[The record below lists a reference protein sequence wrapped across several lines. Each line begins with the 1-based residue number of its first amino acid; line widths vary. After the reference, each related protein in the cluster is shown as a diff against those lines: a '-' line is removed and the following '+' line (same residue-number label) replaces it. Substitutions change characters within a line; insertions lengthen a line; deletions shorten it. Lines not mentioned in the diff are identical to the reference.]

1 MIPKKTRLQLNSN
14 LLSNSNLYKQS
25 NLSSLIKSGQ
35 FYIDQFGF
43 LVTSNGKRYPL
54 SSGPPEGRK
63 SLQLNQLSMI
73 SDSNNNHEKSIINQ
87 NSPIKINNQSN
98 QLLHN
103 NHTIIQSILLPYIDA
118 TNLSNLS
125 IKQLR
130 NQNQNHSMNLIHFND
145 TLYTMNWNIILFT
158 IIISTITLVC
168 HIILIIFLSWRLHH
182 HQKWLY
188 QYKHYNNKNERL
200 TTNSNYKD
208 VLCNHCEA
216 SQFIPCKCITNC
228 PYVHKQIKGNHNN
241 TTSATTSSSSSS
253 SSSTSSSSGST
264 TSNHNSS
271 NIMDYNTQTLPHTCC
286 HTTYN
291 TDLHSHMYHNPKRKG
306 RKKPPIKHYHKH
318 HVNQHIFSCNNQY
331 KSLPYYKHSLLLCS
345 TNQQLD
351 MDSFNEINSDSS
363 HEHDNQ
369 HNNHHSNKYISNPT
383 ILYTPTNYLKQQHQ
397 CIHLKTKSNQNQLL
411 NDCFHCQT
419 TYKTTDIED
428 QEEHEKD
435 QDEEVVKE
443 HLPSYSKYILFKNS
457 IHIYY
462 QHLYICYTLAIH
474 LSLLNIL
481 LSCFQL
487 LVVCIGLIEKMNYP
501 NSITIHI
508 EFLCFLTHSLASYT
522 ILCVRLYLFI
532 IFISSIF
539 ITFYIQFIIKIIITI
554 MDHKKIQLPKIF
566 LYKQFLST
574 NTTYKTTYNHL
585 SNTNTTTTTTT
596 TNNTTYNHNES
607 SNQNHIYFQ
616 QNFVY
621 LTLVHSIPWAL
632 AAGTSLLITFL
643 FQTNYNYDNNNNSI
657 INNNQSIIMKR
668 NVNILF
674 DGLNSLLT
682 CSMER
687 TTTTPPSSSSSASAS
702 VLTPPSCLSN
712 HNNNNNNNNRLLNR
726 NINEIQSV
734 TMPYFSNSNSL
745 VTISSVNDKINSNS
759 FLLPITSNNI
769 IDHSIHNI
777 YSNEKHHL
785 FPIKDSQLVTIAT
798 NVNNH
803 NSNSPLIYR
812 NIPDALPQLCQ
823 HHQHLLAQQYEQQ
836 QQHQQQQQQ
845 PQQQPQS
852 PLITI
857 TDTMKRNRNFTNVPR
872 FKQTITPTTNFNEL
886 FMNKSITD
894 SFNQSSLQIIN
905 NNNDHNDTTPS
916 LINEPINSQQYRT
929 ITGQST
935 ATAVVMAAAA
945 AAIAAQAS
953 TLTKTNNPLNTSMIL
968 DTSNSLLFIN
978 EPKTIEQ
985 TNLDDIN
992 CELLT
997 K

>member
-200 TTNSNYKD
+200 TTN
-208 VLCNHCEA
+208 
-216 SQFIPCKCITNC
+216 
-228 PYVHKQIKGNHNN
+228 
-241 TTSATTSSSSSS
+241 
-253 SSSTSSSSGST
+253 
-264 TSNHNSS
+264 
-271 NIMDYNTQTLPHTCC
+271 
-286 HTTYN
+286 
-291 TDLHSHMYHNPKRKG
+291 R

-462 QHLYICYTLAIH
+462 QHLYI
-474 LSLLNIL
+474 S
-481 LSCFQL
+481 
-487 LVVCIGLIEKMNYP
+487 
-501 NSITIHI
+501 
-508 EFLCFLTHSLASYT
+508 
-522 ILCVRLYLFI
+522 
-532 IFISSIF
+532 
-539 ITFYIQFIIKIIITI
+539 
-554 MDHKKIQLPKIF
+554 
-566 LYKQFLST
+566 
-574 NTTYKTTYNHL
+574 
-585 SNTNTTTTTTT
+585 
-596 TNNTTYNHNES
+596 
-607 SNQNHIYFQ
+607 
-616 QNFVY
+616 
-621 LTLVHSIPWAL
+621 
-632 AAGTSLLITFL
+632 
-643 FQTNYNYDNNNNSI
+643 
-657 INNNQSIIMKR
+657 
-668 NVNILF
+668 
-674 DGLNSLLT
+674 
-682 CSMER
+682 
-687 TTTTPPSSSSSASAS
+687 
-702 VLTPPSCLSN
+702 
-712 HNNNNNNNNRLLNR
+712 
-726 NINEIQSV
+726 
-734 TMPYFSNSNSL
+734 
-745 VTISSVNDKINSNS
+745 
-759 FLLPITSNNI
+759 
-769 IDHSIHNI
+769 
-777 YSNEKHHL
+777 
-785 FPIKDSQLVTIAT
+785 
-798 NVNNH
+798 
-803 NSNSPLIYR
+803 
-812 NIPDALPQLCQ
+812 
-823 HHQHLLAQQYEQQ
+823 
-836 QQHQQQQQQ
+836 
-845 PQQQPQS
+845 
-852 PLITI
+852 
-857 TDTMKRNRNFTNVPR
+857 
-872 FKQTITPTTNFNEL
+872 
-886 FMNKSITD
+886 
-894 SFNQSSLQIIN
+894 
-905 NNNDHNDTTPS
+905 
-916 LINEPINSQQYRT
+916 
-929 ITGQST
+929 
-935 ATAVVMAAAA
+935 
-945 AAIAAQAS
+945 S